1 MSLIGASSR
10 GEAVSPTIVG
20 HSKRYFK
27 IYSLLISGYYISPTV
42 IKRILLKF
50 FTLLMAV

>member
-1 MSLIGASSR
+1 MWA
-10 GEAVSPTIVG
+10 

>member
-1 MSLIGASSR
+1 MNKDKYLYYRSIFNR
-10 GEAVSPTIVG
+10 H